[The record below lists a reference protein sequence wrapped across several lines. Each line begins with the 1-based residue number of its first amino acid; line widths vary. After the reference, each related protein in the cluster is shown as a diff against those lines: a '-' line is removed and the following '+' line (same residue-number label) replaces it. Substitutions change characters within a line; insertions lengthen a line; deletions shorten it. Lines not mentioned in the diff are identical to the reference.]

1 MEFDEL
7 KNIWCSQEQKTMY
20 TLNSDDL
27 VNQIQS
33 KKRSAGK
40 IANFSELVII
50 GTGILTAIFLFAFGF
65 YKDKNL
71 IFLLTIAAVPISIA
85 FYAIYI
91 RIHRKREE
99 QSFGST
105 LKEELDQAFSNAKYQ
120 VRLSRTGRW
129 ILLQLA
135 VVTFVALWYKETGIL
150 SFSGTG
156 LLYIAIWYAAS
167 KEHNF
172 YIRKKREIRE
182 MQKKLEEEE

>member
-1 MEFDEL
+1 MEFNEL

-20 TLNSDDL
+20 TLNSDEL
-27 VNQIQS
+27 INQIQS

-65 YKDKNL
+65 YKDKSL
-71 IFLLTIAAVPISIA
+71 IFLLTIAAVPLYMA
-85 FYAIYI
+85 FYALYS
-91 RIHRKREE
+91 RIQRKRKE
-99 QSFGST
+99 QSFGNT
-105 LKEELDQAFSNAKYQ
+105 LKDELDQAFSNAKYQ
-120 VRLSRTGRW
+120 VRLSKTGRW
-129 ILLQLA
+129 ILLPLA
-135 VVTFVALWYKETGIL
+135 VVTFFALGYKETGL
-150 SFSGTG
+150 LTFAGTG

-182 MQKKLEEEE
+182 MQKKLAE